1 MFEALL
7 LVTFI
12 GFVLSNHGRLG
23 TGNPYQ
29 IYFFI
34 WLIVYTGYYLT
45 SDLFI
50 RLDGAFIF
58 VTLVSQYF
66 ALFLLIISYL
76 KSAGITQKNMAPDL
90 STISVNK
97 WFYYPLFF
105 LVVGGAYP
113 TYLKAIEL
121 ANGQS
126 IFTIIGFMTL
136 RNSITYEGRD
146 FGIFGYLTPLSM
158 IVAMVTAVGFRNRQ
172 ISFLFFLITL
182 AVAFFYCYM
191 ATGRTYILMLFCFVF
206 MPFFVANIFSK
217 KSLIVASVAFV
228 SIFVFIAGMSS
239 KGVSFDNSFSQNVRT
254 FQENIVGYTTAP
266 FVAMSQL
273 FSNFD
278 EPEYGINSL
287 RFFFAVMQKLG
298 LAEVQSVELVKE
310 YVMTP
315 FPTNVYTV
323 YEVYYRDFLYYGYF
337 IPPLFLLL
345 HFFLYRYSVIKGGR
359 WIMLYTMSTYPL
371 VMVFFQDQYFSLIS
385 QWIQMTFWL
394 TLLCARSRQAGARS
408 D

>member
-12 GFVLSNHGRLG
+12 GFLLSSHGRLG

-34 WLIVYTGYYLT
+34 WLTVYTGYYLT
-45 SDLFI
+45 RDLFI
-50 RLDGAFIF
+50 RLDDTFIF

-76 KSAGITQKNMAPDL
+76 KSSGFSQKNRAPDL
-90 STISVNK
+90 GTITVNK
-97 WFYYPLFF
+97 WFFYPLFF
-105 LVVGGAYP
+105 LVVAGAYP

-126 IFTIIGFMTL
+126 IFSIIGFMTL

-146 FGIFGYLTPLSM
+146 FGVFGYLTPLSM
-158 IVAMVTAVGFRNRQ
+158 IVAMVTAIGFKNKQ
-172 ISFLFFLITL
+172 IGFLFFLTIIF
-182 AVAFFYCYM
+182 VALFYCYM
-191 ATGRTYILMLFCFVF
+191 ATGRTYILMLFCFLF
-206 MPFFVANIFSK
+206 MPFFIAKIFSK
-217 KSLIVASVAFV
+217 KSLIITGFIFV

-273 FSNFD
+273 FNNLD

-298 LAEVQSVELVKE
+298 LAEVKSVELVKD

-337 IPPLFLLL
+337 IPPLFLML
-345 HFFLYRYSVIKGGR
+345 HFWLYRYAVVRGGR
-359 WIMLYTMSTYPL
+359 WITFYAASTYPL
-371 VMVFFQDQYFSLIS
+371 VMVFFQDQYFSLTS
-385 QWIQMTFWL
+385 QWIQMIFWL
-394 TLLCARSRQAGARS
+394 TLLCTRSKTGRS
-408 D
+408 PM

>member
-34 WLIVYTGYYLT
+34 WLTVYTGYYLT
-45 SDLFI
+45 RDLFI
-50 RLDGAFIF
+50 RLDNTFVF

-76 KSAGITQKNMAPDL
+76 KSAGITTANRAPDL
-90 STISVNK
+90 KTIIINK
-97 WFYYPLFF
+97 WFYYPSFL
-105 LVVGGAYP
+105 LVVLGAYP

-158 IVAMVTAVGFRNRQ
+158 IVAMVSAIGFKNKQ
-172 ISFLFFLITL
+172 VNFLFFLMIL
-182 AVAFFYCYM
+182 LVSLFYCYM
-191 ATGRTYILMLFCFVF
+191 ATGRTYILMLFCFIF
-206 MPFFVANIFSK
+206 MPFFIAKIFSK
-217 KSLIVASVAFV
+217 KSLIITGLAFV
-228 SIFVFIAGMSS
+228 TLFVFIAGMSG
-239 KGVSFDNSFSQNVRT
+239 KGVSFDNTFSQNVRS

-273 FSNFD
+273 FNNFD

-298 LAEVQSVELVKE
+298 IAEVTSVDLVKE

-337 IPPLFLLL
+337 IPPLFLLF
-345 HFFLYRYSVIKGGR
+345 HFALYRYAVVKGGR
-359 WIMLYTMSTYPL
+359 WILFYTASTYPL
-371 VMVFFQDQYFSLIS
+371 VMVFFQDQYFSLTS
-385 QWIQMTFWL
+385 QWIQMIFWL
-394 TLLCARSRQAGARS
+394 FLLSSRSRVGRS
-408 D
+408 QM

>member
-12 GFVLSNHGRLG
+12 GFLLSNHGRLG

-34 WLIVYTGYYLT
+34 WLTVYTGYYLT

-50 RLDGAFIF
+50 KLDGTFVF

-66 ALFLLIISYL
+66 ALFLLIISYF
-76 KSAGITQKNMAPDL
+76 TQKNTAPDL
-90 STISVNK
+90 STITVNK
-97 WFYYPLFF
+97 WVYYPLFL

-158 IVAMVTAVGFRNRQ
+158 ILAMVTAVGFRNRK
-172 ISFLFFLITL
+172 INVLYFFLIL
-182 AVAFFYCYM
+182 IVALFYCYM

-206 MPFFVANIFSK
+206 MPFFIAKIFSK
-217 KSLIVASVAFV
+217 KSLITTAIVFV
-228 SIFVFIAGMSS
+228 SLFVFIAGMSG
-239 KGVSFDNSFSQNVRT
+239 KGVSFDNTFSQNVRT

-278 EPEYGINSL
+278 EPEYGVNSL

-298 LAEVQSVELVKE
+298 LADVQSVELVKE

-337 IPPLFLLL
+337 IPPLFLLF
-345 HFFLYRYSVIKGGR
+345 HFLLYRYSVLKGGR

-385 QWIQMTFWL
+385 QWIQMIFWL
-394 TLLCARSRQAGARS
+394 TLLCTKSRQAGARS

>member
-29 IYFFI
+29 IFFFV
-34 WLIVYTGYYLT
+34 WLTVYVGYYLT
-45 SDLFI
+45 RDLFI
-50 RLDGAFIF
+50 RIDDTFVF

-76 KSAGITQKNMAPDL
+76 KSAGISPTQKAPDL
-90 STISVNK
+90 ASIQLNK
-97 WFYYPLFF
+97 WCYYPLFF
-105 LVVGGAYP
+105 LVVAGAYP
-113 TYLKAIEL
+113 TYLKATEL

-136 RNSITYEGRD
+136 RNSITYENRD
-146 FGIFGYLTPLSM
+146 FGIFGYLTPLSIIITM
-158 IVAMVTAVGFRNRQ
+158 VSSVAWKNRQ
-172 ISFLFFLITL
+172 IYFIVFFISLL
-182 AVAFFYCYM
+182 SSLFYCYM
-191 ATGRTYILMLFCFVF
+191 ATGRTFILMLFCFVF
-206 MPFFVANIFSK
+206 MPFFIAKIFSRA
-217 KSLIVASVAFV
+217 SLIVTGIIFV
-228 SIFVFIAGMSS
+228 SLFLFIAGMTG
-239 KGVSFDNSFSQNVRT
+239 KGISFDNTFTQNVRT

-266 FVAMSQL
+266 FVAMAHL
-273 FSNFD
+273 FANF
-278 EPEYGINSL
+278 ETPEYGSNSL

-298 LAEVQSVELVKE
+298 LADVQSVDLVKD

-345 HFFLYRYSVIKGGR
+345 HFWLYRSAVVRGGR
-359 WIMLYTMSTYPL
+359 WIMFYAASTYPL
-371 VMVFFQDQYFSLIS
+371 VMVFFQDQYFSLTS
-385 QWIQMTFWL
+385 QWIQMIFWL
-394 TLLCARSRQAGARS
+394 TLLCARSSSGRS
-408 D
+408 QR

>member
-34 WLIVYTGYYLT
+34 WLTVYTGYYLT
-45 SDLFI
+45 RDLFI
-50 RLDGAFIF
+50 RLDNTFVF

-76 KSAGITQKNMAPDL
+76 KSAGITTANRAPDL
-90 STISVNK
+90 KTIIINK
-97 WFYYPLFF
+97 WFYYPLFL
-105 LVVGGAYP
+105 LVVLGAYP

-158 IVAMVTAVGFRNRQ
+158 IVAMVSAIGFKNKQ
-172 ISFLFFLITL
+172 VNFLFFLMIL
-182 AVAFFYCYM
+182 LVSLFYCYM
-191 ATGRTYILMLFCFVF
+191 ATGRTYILMLFCFIF
-206 MPFFVANIFSK
+206 MPFFIAKIFSK
-217 KSLIVASVAFV
+217 KSLIITGLAFV
-228 SIFVFIAGMSS
+228 TLFVFIAGMSG
-239 KGVSFDNSFSQNVRT
+239 KGVSFDNTFSQNVRS

-273 FSNFD
+273 FNNFD

-298 LAEVQSVELVKE
+298 VAEVTSVDLVKE

-337 IPPLFLLL
+337 IPPLFLLF
-345 HFFLYRYSVIKGGR
+345 HFALYRYAVVKGGR
-359 WIMLYTMSTYPL
+359 WILFYTASTYPL
-371 VMVFFQDQYFSLIS
+371 VMMFFQDQYFSLTS
-385 QWIQMTFWL
+385 QWIQMIFWL
-394 TLLCARSRQAGARS
+394 FLLSSRSRVGRS
-408 D
+408 QM

>member
-12 GFVLSNHGRLG
+12 GFVLANHSRLG

-29 IYFFI
+29 IFFFV
-34 WLIVYTGYYLT
+34 WLTVYTGYYLT
-45 SDLFI
+45 RDLFI
-50 RLDGAFIF
+50 RIDDSFVF

-76 KSAGITQKNMAPDL
+76 KSAGITQTQKAPDL
-90 STISVNK
+90 ASIHLNK

-105 LVVGGAYP
+105 LVVVGAYP

-136 RNSITYEGRD
+136 RNTITYEDRN
-146 FGIFGYLTPLSM
+146 FGVYGYLTPLSI
-158 IVAMVTAVGFRNRQ
+158 IVAMVSAVGYRNRQ
-172 ISFLFFLITL
+172 ILIPYFLVSLGIAL
-182 AVAFFYCYM
+182 FYCYM
-191 ATGRTYILMLFCFVF
+191 ATGRTFILMLFCFVF
-206 MPFFVANIFSK
+206 MPFFIAKIFSRT
-217 KSLIVASVAFV
+217 SLVMTGV
-228 SIFVFIAGMSS
+228 IFISLFLFIAGMTG
-239 KGVSFDNSFSQNVRT
+239 KGISFDNTTAQNIRT

-273 FSNFD
+273 FTTFD
-278 EPEYGINSL
+278 RPEYGQNSL
-287 RFFFAVMQKLG
+287 RFFFAVMQKVG
-298 LAEVQSVELVKE
+298 MADVQSVELVKD

-345 HFFLYRYSVIKGGR
+345 HFWLYRYAVVRGGR
-359 WIMLYTMSTYPL
+359 WIMFYAASTYPL
-371 VMVFFQDQYFSLIS
+371 VMVFFQDQYFSLTS
-385 QWIQMTFWL
+385 QWIQMIFWL
-394 TLLCARSRQAGARS
+394 TLLCARSRTGRS
-408 D
+408 QM